1 MKDKVVVSYEL
12 TLPQNIYP
20 KLDRLFSAFKWNV
33 RRTFS
38 LLWNEETINL
48 LDGKGSAMGIL
59 KRQIPKPPSL
69 PSRFHRNVLE
79 LSGQIVRSQIERK
92 KIYEYML
99 KKPCRAIVSENVL
112 AKELKV
118 SPLFVLNVQRQI
130 RKGLKKREV
139 ERSWLRTVRPSFSG
153 NVVITSA
160 DDSLCRG
167 QMRRLRMDGV
177 FVEFEIKVPDGGE
190 WKWIKVKKLIP
201 DRLKKDLFKAKR
213 IGSPLIKR
221 VFLKSGYTIYKL
233 VIPLE
238 FEVEVQKEVDRVFA
252 IDLSPSEKR
261 IGVGTI
267 ITKEGHSKPIFF
279 RASKMIKK
287 LERLLKEISNLERKI
302 DRIADQIHSTKGKE
316 HRKKLEGR
324 LKHLYAEQRLRWRKF
339 RELRKQILEVFVNLI
354 VEHARAYGCQAIAI
368 EALKF
373 SSSPSWKNPKMR
385 RYFETWF
392 YSRFSERLLHK
403 AQRKGIE
410 VIEGSAYY
418 TSQVCHVCGRRGR
431 AKGLEFEC
439 GCGRFDRD
447 YNASVNIGIR
457 ALKKV
462 SGSKSELYRGEDTP
476 GRFPFRRGTVHLK
489 WKALLSV
496 LPLTL
501 LLSYLKLV
509 ETSYLKLSS
518 LSNYLWMDK
527 YG

>member
-1 MKDKVVVSYEL
+1 MKDRVVVSYEL

-20 KLDRLFSAFKWNV
+20 KLDRLFSEFKWNV
-33 RRTFS
+33 RRTLS
-38 LLWNEETINL
+38 SLWNEETIEKL
-48 LDGKGSAMGIL
+48 KGKGSSVGIL
-59 KRQIPKPPSL
+59 KSEVMRPSHL

-92 KIYEYML
+92 RIYEYIL
-99 KKPCRAIVSENVL
+99 EKPCRAIISENIL
-112 AKELKV
+112 AKELKT
-118 SPLFVLNVQRQI
+118 SPLFVLNIQRQV
-130 RKGLKKREV
+130 RKGLRRGKV
-139 ERSWLRTVRPSFSG
+139 EKDYLRAVRPSFSG

-167 QMRRLRMDGV
+167 QMRKLKTDGK
-177 FVEFEIKVPDGGE
+177 FIEFEIKVPDGRG
-190 WKWIKVKKLIP
+190 WRWIKVQKLIP
-201 DRLKKDLFKAKR
+201 DRLKKDIFRAKG

-238 FEVEVQKEVDRVFA
+238 LEVEVQKEADRMFA
-252 IDLSPSEKR
+252 IDLSPSENR
-261 IGVGTI
+261 LGVGTVVA
-267 ITKEGHSKPIFF
+267 KEGHSKPIFF

-302 DRIADQIHSTKGKE
+302 DRIADQIHSTGSEE
-316 HRKKLEGR
+316 HREKLKGR
-324 LKHLYAEQRLRWRKF
+324 LRHLYAEQRLRWRKF
-339 RELRKQILEVFVNLI
+339 KELRKQVLEVFVNLV

-373 SSSPSWKNPKMR
+373 SSSPRWKNPKMR

-392 YSRFSERLLHK
+392 YSKFSERLAHK
-403 AQRKGIE
+403 AQRRGIRVIE
-410 VIEGSAYY
+410 VPAFY

-439 GCGRFDRD
+439 ECGSFDRD

-457 ALKKV
+457 ALEWV
-462 SGSKSELYRGEDTP
+462 SGSKSEPYRGEDSP
-476 GRFPFRRGTVHLK
+476 ARFPFPQGTVHLK
-489 WKALLSV
+489 GRALLSI
-496 LPLTL
+496 LPPAQ

-518 LSNYLWMDK
+518 LSKYLQVDK